1 MTYPFKQNS
10 CELPEPPQKGGIY
23 TQVRFFG
30 NGLAYVSGMGPNTE
44 GKEPYFGK
52 MGAAYDL
59 DQGREAARDAALN
72 LLAVLKR
79 DLGDLAKVKRVA
91 KILCFIACEDDFY
104 MQPQVADAASEVLM
118 QYLGETA
125 GCAARSAIGV
135 NVLPGNI
142 PFEIEALL
150 EIEE

>member
-1 MTYPFKQNS
+1 MTYPLENKN
-10 CELPEPPQKGGIY
+10 CVLPEPPEKGGAY

-30 NGLAYVSGMGPNTE
+30 DGLAYVSGMGPNTK
-44 GKEPYFGK
+44 GKAPYFGK
-52 MGAAYDL
+52 VGATYNL
-59 DQGREAARDAALN
+59 EQGREAARDAALN

-79 DLGDLAKVKRVA
+79 DLGDLAKIKRVV
-91 KILCFIACEDDFY
+91 KILCFIACEDNFY

-118 QYLGETA
+118 QHLGEA
-125 GCAARSAIGV
+125 IGCAARSAIGV

-150 EIEE
+150 EIEK